1 MYYRNAHIAVVVYDI
16 TKKETFEAAKTWMN
30 ELKDATR
37 NDITLALVGNKI
49 DIEVSREVQT
59 SDAEELANANN
70 CLYMETSAK
79 TNHNINELFMKII
92 EKLPLDT
99 IYKEREENTLRKK
112 KDFVLRDDKKRKCN
126 C

>member
-1 MYYRNAHIAVVVYDI
+1 
-16 TKKETFEAAKTWMN
+16 MN